1 MWCST
6 KTDPNT
12 MKHVGG
18 SGFWGFCTN
27 ENCPTEELRT
37 EKTGT
42 EATIAS
48 PLGNMSFMCLSQF
61 FLNFWHCWI
70 WSHFYYY
77 VKSFSHLEMANFFR
91 LQMDFFWQFD
101 SRNCRRNGF
110 CISYHIQKVK
120 YYLRSKLWCLKFSK
134 KNIVT
139 NYLKD
144 FCPSL

>member
-12 MKHVGG
+12 LKHVGG

-27 ENCPTEELRT
+27 ENCPTEEMRT

-77 VKSFSHLEMANFFR
+77 VKSWNVKKFSHFQMRNVFVRQSEIVFGIWANSIKNTLHTCNLWTNQSVSYEFVNWNRVR
-91 LQMDFFWQFD
+91 LF
-101 SRNCRRNGF
+101 
-110 CISYHIQKVK
+110 SY
-120 YYLRSKLWCLKFSK
+120 KLIRFLH
-134 KNIVT
+134 NM
-139 NYLKD
+139 
-144 FCPSL
+144 

>member
-1 MWCST
+1 MLWTVDHNGKMWCST

-48 PLGNMSFMCLSQF
+48 PLGNMSIMCLSQF
-61 FLNFWHCWI
+61 FLN
-70 WSHFYYY
+70 
-77 VKSFSHLEMANFFR
+77 KS
-91 LQMDFFWQFD
+91 
-101 SRNCRRNGF
+101 
-110 CISYHIQKVK
+110 
-120 YYLRSKLWCLKFSK
+120 
-134 KNIVT
+134 
-139 NYLKD
+139 
-144 FCPSL
+144 